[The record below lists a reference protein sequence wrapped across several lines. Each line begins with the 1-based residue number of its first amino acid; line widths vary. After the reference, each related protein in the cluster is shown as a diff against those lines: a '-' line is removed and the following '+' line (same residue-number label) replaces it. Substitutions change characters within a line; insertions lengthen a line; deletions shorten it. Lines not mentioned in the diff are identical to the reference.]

1 MPVEYF
7 DNHVLCEFIESTKD
21 PMGMLTVLDDCCLG
35 PGNKKDPDFLQTL
48 DLQFKGSEH
57 YASFSNNKSVGRD
70 QFVVKHYA
78 GDVAYTVDGFIDANN
93 DLLLRDLKVAMTEA
107 TNAIVVDRFPKAELE
122 SRKRPATAGTEFRKN
137 MNDLMDTLMQKMPSY
152 VRCIK
157 PNGDK
162 KANKWDAAHVEH
174 QVKYLGLMENL
185 RVARAGYC
193 YRRPFEMFLE
203 RYKSLCPETWP
214 SWKGSPK
221 DGVKVMAEHFMKS
234 APRDPSPWVKPTHHL
249 GLGDGEI
256 AVGVRTKVFVR
267 SPKSVTALEVA
278 FQKHKHYLASKV
290 IAAWKGKKQRTI
302 YLRILA
308 QRKIAAHWRGYK
320 QRKIYQALRPAVI
333 KAQSWARVVLAKKEV
348 IIRNEAAGKIRNF
361 VKGFIQRNE
370 APNEF
375 NKLFVPLARQKFL
388 LNLAKA
394 LPKRV
399 LGTEWISSKLV
410 PKSCEEVSEM
420 LRKLVHTNNC
430 RKYRLLLTPVQKHQL
445 TLKVVAE
452 ALFYM
457 KKASYPSSIGMPFTN
472 NRIEDLESF
481 AGAKEAFE
489 KSKTPEEE
497 ILYSTLL
504 HKFDRSTYKHKRD
517 DIVIVTQTHIRV
529 FGDAPKYKEKI
540 GLPLADMVGI
550 KVSDGS
556 DGCIVISTPGNVGK
570 KKEEKLKGDK
580 GDFIFD
586 TPHVIE
592 FATYIIHTLCVKP
605 GAPSP
610 LGEQSL
616 GVVSKQ
622 CNEKITVASPLE
634 PTLKGGKL
642 GKIMFANGEAAYEI
656 VKDGKQKV
664 LKITAPE
671 THSTEAFAGRVR
683 SSLRL
688 RAKKEK

>member
-1 MPVEYF
+1 
-7 DNHVLCEFIESTKD
+7 
-21 PMGMLTVLDDCCLG
+21 
-35 PGNKKDPDFLQTL
+35 
-48 DLQFKGSEH
+48 
-57 YASFSNNKSVGRD
+57 
-70 QFVVKHYA
+70 
-78 GDVAYTVDGFIDANN
+78 
-93 DLLLRDLKVAMTEA
+93 
-107 TNAIVVDRFPKAELE
+107 
-122 SRKRPATAGTEFRKN
+122 
-137 MNDLMDTLMQKMPSY
+137 
-152 VRCIK
+152 
-157 PNGDK
+157 
-162 KANKWDAAHVEH
+162 
-174 QVKYLGLMENL
+174 L

-481 AGAKEAFE
+481 AGAKESFE